1 MSNILAFAVFV
12 CTIVLSWAAEFVS
25 NILAFAV
32 FVCTIVLSWA
42 AEFVSNIHAIAVFV
56 CTIVLV
62 FAAEFFRVAF
72 AVSWVF
78 TKVIAIAITAFFFAI
93 TDTEFW
99 VSVPV
104 LARTAFLERV
114 ARAIVVLI
122 IKFLVTTLFDWIAR
136 RAMRVSSPGLFGTT
150 G

>member
-1 MSNILAFAVFV
+1 
-12 CTIVLSWAAEFVS
+12 VS

-32 FVCTIVLSWA
+32 FVCAIVLSWA

-114 ARAIVVLI
+114 ARSAIVVLI